1 MTILTVIAALR
12 WSLFGWSGR
21 GQLTHELM
29 PLLHRRIGAI
39 GIALER
45 LMARFLAGKAMRR
58 GPRAAAAVAGA
69 VETPVVAARRAESI
83 WPREFSWLATLM
95 AHHATCYTGQLEL
108 LLAEPQMVALLTASP
123 QAARL
128 LRPMCRM
135 LGVTQSLLRPGFQPV
150 VKPPKE
156 LPTEPTK
163 RVRKKRAPI
172 DWGRI
177 PLPRGVL
184 SAARRAGSNRFVRP
198 GEEPRLD
205 RSGFVMCWRVDH
217 SGGRGRSGSP

>member
-1 MTILTVIAALR
+1 MDQTFTPPPKLTFLIVITALR

-21 GQLTHELM
+21 GLLTHELM
-29 PLLHRRIGAI
+29 PLLNRRIGAI
-39 GIALER
+39 GIALDR

-58 GPRAAAAVAGA
+58 APRAVAG
-69 VETPVVAARRAESI
+69 PVGVTVAMEAMPVARARVESI

-95 AHHATCYTGQLEL
+95 AHHATVYTAQLER

-135 LGVTQSLLRPGFQPV
+135 LGVTPALLRPGVAVV
-150 VKPPKE
+150 VKPAVEPK
-156 LPTEPTK
+156 PRVRTK
-163 RVRKKRAPI
+163 RPPI

-184 SAARRAGSNRFVRP
+184 SAARRAGFKPVR
-198 GEEPRLD
+198 
-205 RSGFVMCWRVDH
+205 
-217 SGGRGRSGSP
+217 